1 MLRHFVIFALALSGA
16 CAAAPKLAAE
26 TRNAPAKTAQAK
38 PSQARQ
44 WLRSLT
50 LREKAAQLVIV
61 PFYGDDL
68 NSRTKAYAEY
78 KRLVADVKIGGL
90 ILLNRVRLGAV
101 EKARSHD
108 VATFLNRMQRLAKLP
123 LLAGGDFER
132 GASMRLLD
140 TTEFPHAMAF
150 GAAGDLAL
158 TRAWGAAT
166 AREARALGVHWVY
179 APVADVNNNPDNPII
194 NIRSFGEDPAMVSKH
209 VQAFIE
215 GAHSDPASRVLVTA
229 KHFPGHGDT
238 ATDSHIGLGVVDAS
252 RERLERVELAPF
264 RAAIAA
270 GVDSVMTAHL
280 AVPAL
285 EAGKIPATT
294 SPAILTGLLRGELG
308 FKGIVSTDAMDMQG
322 LTKLFPPGEAAVRS
336 LLAGADLLL
345 IPADPDKAIQGVV
358 EAVNSG
364 RISRARLDESVL
376 RILEAKVRLGIQ
388 QTRYRNV
395 ERLADSLN
403 TPEDQTLAANAA
415 RAALTLVRNESGLL
429 PVRKPAGACFYLL
442 SGSRFSTQGRDLAA
456 EIRRR
461 VPGARVQLLDP
472 DLPVAGLSNAAQS
485 ASACEAAVVASWVTA
500 SAYRGNVALAG
511 GYPAFMETLSA
522 TSTPVAFVSFGNP
535 YLLRTFPWVKAY
547 LAAFSTT
554 APSEAAA
561 LDALLGQTKVRGRLP
576 VSIPGFAAIGDG
588 LDLN

>member
-1 MLRHFVIFALALSGA
+1 MLRHLFIIALVLSGV

-26 TRNAPAKTAQAK
+26 TPKAHPTAS
-38 PSQARQ
+38 PARQ

-78 KRLVADVKIGGL
+78 KRLVANVKIGGL

-108 VATFLNRMQRLAKLP
+108 VATFLNRMQRLAELP
-123 LLAGGDFER
+123 LLVGGDFER

-150 GAAGDLAL
+150 GAAADLAL

-285 EAGKIPATT
+285 ETAKIPATT

-388 QTRYRNV
+388 QSRYRDV
-395 ERLADSLN
+395 EKLADNLN
-403 TPEDQTLAANAA
+403 TPEDQALAANAA
-415 RAALTLVRNESGLL
+415 RAALTLVRNEGGLL
-429 PVRKPAGACFYLL
+429 PVRKPAGACLYLL

-472 DLPVAGLSNAAQS
+472 DLPAAELSSAAQA

-511 GYPAFMETLSA
+511 GYPAFMEKLSA

-535 YLLRTFPWVKAY
+535 YLLRAFPWVKAY

>member
-1 MLRHFVIFALALSGA
+1 MIHILVILALVVSGV
-16 CAAAPKLAAE
+16 CAAAPRLS
-26 TRNAPAKTAQAK
+26 T
-38 PSQARQ
+38 QARKAPTKARLASSSTAHA
-44 WLRSLT
+44 WLKSLT
-50 LREKAAQLVIV
+50 VRERAAQLVIV

-68 NSRTKAYAEY
+68 NSRTKAYTEY

-90 ILLNRVRLGAV
+90 ILLNRVRLGSV

-108 VATFLNRMQRLAKLP
+108 AAAFLNRMQRLAKLP
-123 LLAGGDFER
+123 LLVGGDFER

-194 NIRSFGEDPAMVSKH
+194 NIRSFGEDPATVSKH

-238 ATDSHIGLGVVDAS
+238 ATDSHIGLGVVEAS
-252 RERLERVELAPF
+252 RERLDRVELAPF
-264 RAAIAA
+264 RAAIEA
-270 GVDSVMTAHL
+270 GVDTVMTAHL

-285 EAGKIPATT
+285 EPEKIPATT

-322 LTKLFPPGEAAVRS
+322 LTKLFSPGEAAVRS

-358 EAVNSG
+358 DAVNSG
-364 RISRARLDESVL
+364 RISRVRLDESVL
-376 RILEAKVRLGIQ
+376 RILTAKVRLGIQ
-388 QTRYRNV
+388 HSRQINI
-395 ERLADSLN
+395 EKLADSLN
-403 TPEDQTLAANAA
+403 TPEDLALAASAA
-415 RAALTLVRNESGLL
+415 RAALTLVRNEGGLL
-429 PVRKPAGACFYLL
+429 PIRKPASACFYLL

-461 VPGARVQLLDP
+461 VAGAHVHLLDP
-472 DLPVAGLSNAAQS
+472 DLPASELSRVAQAAS
-485 ASACEAAVVASWVTA
+485 TCEAAVVTSWVTA
-500 SAYRGNVALAG
+500 SAYRGNVSLAG
-511 GYPAFMETLSA
+511 GYPAFMEKLSA
-522 TSTPVAFVSFGNP
+522 TSTPVAFVSLGNP
-535 YLLRTFPWVKAY
+535 YLLRAFPWVKAY

-554 APSEAAA
+554 TPSEAAA
-561 LDALLGQTKVRGRLP
+561 LDALLGQIKVRGRLP